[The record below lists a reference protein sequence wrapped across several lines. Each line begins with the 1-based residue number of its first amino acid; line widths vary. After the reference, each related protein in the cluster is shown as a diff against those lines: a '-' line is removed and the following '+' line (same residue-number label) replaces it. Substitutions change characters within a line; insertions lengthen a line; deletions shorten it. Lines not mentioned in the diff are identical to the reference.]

1 MFKLKE
7 IRFFIIVFVIISF
20 FISFYF
26 GFAGSG
32 CMPLN
37 ALCGMILWQ
46 LIKLN
51 DNINNLKNVQEKR
64 IDDK

>member
-1 MFKLKE
+1 M
-7 IRFFIIVFVIISF
+7 IIVLVFISF
-20 FISFYF
+20 FVSLYF

-37 ALCGMILWQ
+37 AFCGMILWQ

-51 DNINNLKNVQEKR
+51 DNIKNLNNNQEKR
-64 IDDK
+64 IDDE